1 MSFVNYISV
10 QLEENIIFI
19 ELYSLDYNIFFFF
32 I

>member
-1 MSFVNYISV
+1 MSFVNCISV
-10 QLEENIIFI
+10 KLEENIVFI

>member
-10 QLEENIIFI
+10 KLEENIVFI